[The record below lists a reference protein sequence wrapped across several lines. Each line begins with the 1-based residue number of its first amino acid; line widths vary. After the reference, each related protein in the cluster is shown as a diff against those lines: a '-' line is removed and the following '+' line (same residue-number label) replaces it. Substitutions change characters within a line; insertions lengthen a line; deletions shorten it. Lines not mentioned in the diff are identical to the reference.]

1 MNSRN
6 LKHLILV
13 AGVAVGLAA
22 TAIATSAAAQGLN
35 PNRAPTPPPRS
46 VPAPQKKPAES
57 AIQAN
62 AVGTSATTAPSATQQ
77 VLDQIVAVVNGEI
90 ITKNELKERVDS
102 VNKALSRQGTQLPPS
117 DVLERQV
124 LERMIV
130 EKAQVQL
137 AVENGIRVDDVQLD
151 RAVQRVAESNS
162 LSMQAF
168 RDRVEK
174 EGTPYAR
181 FRDELRNQILMER
194 VRGKEVDEKIQVGE
208 GEVDAFIAEQTGG
221 GSSGSA
227 SASSEVDVA
236 QILVRVPEQAT
247 PEQVERLRAKAEDLY
262 TQASGGAD
270 FGRLAASFSDA
281 PEALQGGDLGF
292 RSLDRLPQLFIDA
305 VAPLSAGQVAKP
317 VKSGNGFH
325 ILKLVAKRGAGAG
338 ATAGAG
344 SSLTAPVEQTHA
356 RHILIRVNEVVSD
369 EQARTRLEDIR
380 QRIQNKTASF
390 DDMARAYSN
399 DASSSRGGD
408 LGTLYPGDTV
418 PEFEKAMNDLKP
430 GEISTPV
437 RTPFGY
443 HLIEVVDRKKQDV
456 AQDRVRLLA
465 RQAIRERKIDEAA
478 ESWLRELRDRA
489 YVEMRLDDK

>member
-6 LKHLILV
+6 LKQWILV
-13 AGVAVGLAA
+13 AGLAGVTVA
-22 TAIATSAAAQGLN
+22 TAAVAQGLN
-35 PNRAPTPPPRS
+35 PNRTREPMVTRPSPQ
-46 VPAPQKKPAES
+46 PQKKPAEI
-57 AIQAN
+57 APQAN
-62 AVGTSATTAPSATQQ
+62 AAPILAPSGSQQ

-90 ITKNELKERVDS
+90 ITKNELKDRVDT
-102 VNKALSRQGTQLPPS
+102 VNKTLGRQGTQLPPP

-130 EKAQVQL
+130 EKAEVQL
-137 AVENGIRVDDVQLD
+137 AVENGVRVDDVQLD

-162 LSMQAF
+162 LSVQAF

-174 EGTPYAR
+174 EGTSFAR
-181 FRDELRNQILMER
+181 FRDELRNQIMMER
-194 VRGKEVDEKIQVGE
+194 VRGKEVDEKVQVGE
-208 GEVDAFIAEQTGG
+208 GEIDAYIAEQTGT
-221 GSSGSA
+221 SSDA
-227 SASSEVDVA
+227 SPEVDVA
-236 QILVRVPEQAT
+236 QILVRVSEQAT
-247 PEQVERLRAKAEDLY
+247 PEQIERQRAKAEDLY
-262 TQASGGAD
+262 NQASGGAD

-305 VAPLSAGQVAKP
+305 VTPLSAGQVAKP
-317 VKSGNGFH
+317 VKSANGFH
-325 ILKLVAKRGAGAG
+325 ILKLIAKRGAGTGAAG
-338 ATAGAG
+338 AAAVGLA
-344 SSLTAPVEQTHA
+344 APVEQTHA

-369 EQARTRLEDIR
+369 EQAKARLADIR
-380 QRIQNKTASF
+380 QRIVSKTASF
-390 DDMARAYSN
+390 EDMARAYSN
-399 DASSSRGGD
+399 DASASRGGD

-430 GEISTPV
+430 GEISEPV

-443 HLIEVVDRKKQDV
+443 HLIEVVGRKKQDV

-465 RQAIRERKIDEAA
+465 RQAIRERKIEEAT
-478 ESWLRELRDRA
+478 EGWLRELRDRA